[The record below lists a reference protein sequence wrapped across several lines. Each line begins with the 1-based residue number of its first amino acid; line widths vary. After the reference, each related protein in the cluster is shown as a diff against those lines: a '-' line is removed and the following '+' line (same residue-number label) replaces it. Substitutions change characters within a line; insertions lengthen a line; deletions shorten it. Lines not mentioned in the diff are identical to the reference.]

1 MQHNVVQYWD
11 SVKSDQCKHENSTVQ
26 CQIVQ
31 CQIEQH
37 QIVQCQIEQHQIVQH
52 ENSATS
58 NSTILK

>member
-11 SVKSDQCKHENSTVQ
+11 SVKSGQCKHENSAVQ
-26 CQIVQ
+26 C
-31 CQIEQH
+31 